1 MPSSSSPDSSSDI
14 PTDKPGAPLY
24 APSPAADNLTDI
36 FGNDIQRFA
45 PDERDWILKAYT
57 LAETNHRGAKRL
69 SGEPYIVHP
78 VAVAKLLMEQGL
90 DWKAVCAAL
99 LHDLVEDT
107 TITYEQIKE
116 TFPDPIADLVQ
127 GVTKISSL
135 HFSSKH
141 EEQTENLRKM
151 IFAMARDVR
160 VILIKLADRAHNM
173 QTLQHLPAVKQRRI
187 ARSTMDIYAPLAHR
201 LGIYRVKSELEDLS
215 MRYLYPEAYY
225 DLRKQIAAKKT
236 DREKHIEES
245 IAFLQSRLKES
256 NIEATVTGRPKH
268 FWSIFQKMRNQKLSF
283 DEIYD
288 LNALRV
294 ICNTRSECY
303 EILGIIHSIW
313 KPVPEHFSDY
323 IALPKE
329 NYYQSIHTKVIGL
342 NAKLTEVQIRTWE
355 MHRVAEEGIAAH
367 WKYKEGR
374 KSDAEF
380 EKKLVWVRQM
390 LDLADLGGAGE
401 LLHDLKQD
409 IFDDKVFCFT
419 PGGDVVEMQRGSNVL
434 DFAYRIHTDLGHRC
448 IGAKIKNQFVPLR
461 TELKMGDVVEI
472 VTSKTPHPS
481 ADWLKITTTP
491 RARAKIKHWL
501 KQRDYGGNVQLGRD
515 MLLKGLTRAGLH
527 KSTTEINT
535 ILEKALPNFHVKSAE
550 DLFSEIGFGGIPVGL
565 VVARFLPPPVA
576 RPIPAKSA
584 PSASSDAASG
594 KTSDLPAVLVDGL
607 PGTLTRFAQC
617 CRPQPGDP
625 ISGVVTRGRGIS
637 IHNSQCS
644 YLSRWLTQSPGFIA
658 RMVPVSWASDTA
670 SAMKEVGVRITAQDR
685 TGILRDVTD
694 AISSLNIM
702 IVASTSRSD
711 RRHSQAILRFRVLLQ
726 NNGQLSALLNRLAE
740 IPDIVQAIRDD
751 KFH

>member
-1 MPSSSSPDSSSDI
+1 MPHSASPSSDVPADS
-14 PTDKPGAPLY
+14 PGAPLY
-24 APSPAADNLTDI
+24 CPPPTSDSLSEV
-36 FGNDIQRFA
+36 FGTDIQRFV
-45 PDERDWILKAYT
+45 PEEREWILKAYT
-57 LAETNHRGAKRL
+57 LAETNHRGVKRL

-107 TITYEQIKE
+107 TITYEQIKA
-116 TFPDPIADLVQ
+116 TFPDPIADLVG

-160 VILIKLADRAHNM
+160 VILIKLADRLHNM

-201 LGIYRVKSELEDLS
+201 LGIYRIKSELEDLS

-225 DLRKQIAAKKT
+225 DLRTQIAAKKT
-236 DREKHIEES
+236 DRETHIQES
-245 IAFLQSRLKES
+245 VAFLQARLKES
-256 NIEATVTGRPKH
+256 NIDATVSGRPKH
-268 FWSIFQKMRNQKLSF
+268 FWSIFQKMRTQKLSF

-329 NYYQSIHTKVIGL
+329 NFYQSIHTKVLGL
-342 NAKLTEVQIRTWE
+342 GAQMTEIQIRTWE

-380 EKKLVWVRQM
+380 EKKLAWVRQM
-390 LDLADLGGAGE
+390 LDLADSGGAGE

-419 PGGDVVEMQRGSNVL
+419 PGGDVVEMQRGSNIL

-481 ADWLKITTTP
+481 SDWLKIITTP

-527 KSTTEINT
+527 KSAVEINAT
-535 ILEKALPNFHVKSAE
+535 LEKHLANFHARSID
-550 DLFSEIGFGGIPVGL
+550 DLLSEVGFGGIPVGL
-565 VVARFLPPPVA
+565 LVARFLPPPVA
-576 RPIPAKSA
+576 RPLPK
-584 PSASSDAASG
+584 PSATTPESESG
-594 KTSDLPAVLVDGL
+594 KKTDTPAILVDGL
-607 PGTLTRFAQC
+607 PGTLTRIAQC

-644 YLSRWLTQSPGFIA
+644 YLSRWLTQSPNFIA
-658 RMVPVSWASDTA
+658 RMVPVSWSSGTV
-670 SAMKEVGVRITAQDR
+670 SAMKEVGVRVTAQDR

-711 RRHSQAILRFRVLLQ
+711 QRRSQAILRFSVLVQ
-726 NNGQLSALLNRLAE
+726 NNGQLNVLLNRLGE